1 MKSLGLH
8 HPAAVELTERGL
20 AEDRRFYL
28 VDEVG
33 RLVGGVRHG
42 PLVQV
47 RPDWEPE
54 SSSLVLTFPDGS
66 RIEAEV
72 EVGEQ
77 VETDF
82 YGKRTV
88 RGRTVVGPW
97 AAALSDFASA
107 PLTLVR
113 VDDAS
118 YALDIAVATI
128 VSDGSLAAVGG
139 LDGRR
144 FRMLLELE
152 GCAAF
157 EEDSW
162 AGTLVQTGSALLRV
176 TGPVPRCAV
185 TTQDPDTGIR
195 DHDTLR
201 VIREHRGPSADG
213 RIFFGMYAEVAEPG
227 RVAVGDVV
235 AAVA

>member
-1 MKSLGLH
+1 VKSLGLQ
-8 HPAAVELTERGL
+8 HPAAVELTERGV

-33 RLVGGVRHG
+33 RLVGGVKHG
-42 PLVQV
+42 TLVQV
-47 RPDWEPE
+47 RPEWEPE
-54 SSSLVLTFPDGS
+54 FSSLVLTFPDGS
-66 RIEAEV
+66 QVEAEV
-72 EVGEQ
+72 EVGKA

-82 YGKRTV
+82 YGKRRV

-97 AAALSDFASA
+97 AAALSDFVSA
-107 PLTLVR
+107 PLALVR

-128 VSDGSLAAVGG
+128 VSDGSLAALGG

-144 FRMLLELE
+144 FRMLLELD

-162 AGTLVQTGSALLRV
+162 AGTSLRAGSALLRV

-185 TTQDPDTGIR
+185 TTKDPDTGVR

-201 VIREHRGPSADG
+201 AIREHRGPTADG
-213 RIFFGMYAEVAEPG
+213 RIFFGMYADVAVPG
-227 RVAVGDVV
+227 RVAAGDLV
-235 AAVA
+235 ATVA